1 MRLSDIQAEQI
12 RDSAAK
18 HFGAASRLWLFGSRT
33 DPQRRGGDI
42 DLYIEP
48 EIQTADEIVDAK
60 LKFLRELH
68 STLGEQRIDVV
79 IRRGAFKDELPI
91 YRVARETGIR
101 LL

>member
-1 MRLSDIQAEQI
+1 MRLTDVQAQQI

-18 HFGAASRLWLFGSRT
+18 YFGMDTRVWLFGSRT

-48 EIQTADEIVDAK
+48 AIQTADEIVDAK
-60 LKFLRELH
+60 LRLLRELH
-68 STLGEQRIDVV
+68 AVLGEQKIDVI
-79 IRRGAFKDELPI
+79 IRRDAFKSELPI
-91 YRVARETGIR
+91 HRIARETGIR

>member
-1 MRLSDIQAEQI
+1 MRLTDVQVQRI

-18 HFGAASRLWLFGSRT
+18 YFGTDTRVWLFGSRT

-48 EIQTADEIVDAK
+48 KIQTADEIVDAK
-60 LKFLRELH
+60 LRLLRELH
-68 STLGEQRIDVV
+68 AVLGEQKIDVI
-79 IRRGAFKDELPI
+79 IRRDAFKGELPI
-91 YRVARETGIR
+91 HRIARETGIR